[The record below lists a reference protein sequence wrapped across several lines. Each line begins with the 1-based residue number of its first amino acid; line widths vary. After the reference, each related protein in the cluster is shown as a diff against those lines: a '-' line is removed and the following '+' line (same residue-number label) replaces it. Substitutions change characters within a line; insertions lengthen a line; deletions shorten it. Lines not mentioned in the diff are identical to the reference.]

1 MSERR
6 KSALPKGRGAMPHII
21 ALALSSDSDNQ
32 SNYSYDQLSYS
43 YK

>member
-6 KSALPKGRGAMPHII
+6 KSALPKGGGAMPHII